1 METKRPMLWTRVDQE
16 VADEAQRLAD
26 EHYDGNLSMF
36 VRKAV
41 DRFAIWLK
49 ALPVDVPAQADADD
63 RQVA

>member
-1 METKRPMLWTRVDQE
+1 MEAKRPMLWTRVDKD

-41 DRFAIWLK
+41 DRFSVWLNS
-49 ALPVDVPAQADADD
+49 LPKELPGTSDIDEE
-63 RQVA
+63 RVA